1 MKKAATGRVAAM
13 LQTLGIKR
21 KFATPIIYQLL
32 YQVLPKKSRKEA
44 RNKRF

>member
-13 LQTLGIKR
+13 LQLGIKR

-32 YQVLPKKSRKEA
+32 YQVLCKKSRKEA